1 MQITC
6 LVVLDKKIYHL
17 LLLGILGIGT
27 GKFQILNNL
36 AERFTILTIGCPAL
50 LIDSA
55 VLTLHKGRVHAMHN
69 GTLLVAFGL
78 DASIE
83 CLGLGLGNTLIVVA
97 GAGKHQILSLGLVH
111 TLGHHFWIE
120 EHLGKF
126 FAATCLGDKPFA

>member
-1 MQITC
+1 MQIAC
-6 LVVLDKKIYHL
+6 LIVLHKQVDNL
-17 LLLGILGIGT
+17 LLLGILGKGT
-27 GKFQILNNL
+27 GKFQVLNNL
-36 AERFTILTIGCPAL
+36 AERFAILACGGPAIL
-50 LIDSA
+50 VDGT
-55 VLTLHKGRVHAMHN
+55 VLALHKGRVHTKHD

-83 CLGLGLGNTLIVVA
+83 RLGLGLGNTLIVVA
-97 GAGKHQILSLGLVH
+97 GAGKHQILSLSLVH